1 MAQVTETDVTGY
13 DYAIYAESTT
23 ATTGTTVKLPICLK
37 NAASVT
43 SFQFSIVLPG
53 NLADNYSKAGLN
65 SDRFSADNGG
75 TVFDANKQDD
85 GSVMALAT
93 VIDDDGFYAGDAPIC
108 YLNLSISSD
117 MAPGEYAIVI
127 KNTEIS
133 GIDNGNIP
141 DKKITD
147 EITAKLTV
155 VDYFTLDE
163 NSTTAPES
171 ANDAK
176 VLVKRTINA
185 NEWSTICLPFTM
197 TEAQVK
203 AAFGDGVKLGD
214 FKGYDYSNGQITVN
228 FDATTAIVANH
239 PYIIKVANAV
249 SEFTAEG
256 VTINPQEAEVNLG
269 SSRKPKSFIG
279 NYVAGTTLGKGTLF
293 LNDGK
298 FWYSV
303 GTTKIKAFRGYFDFV
318 DLLPDFENN
327 YPDARVYISLDG
339 ETTLIKD
346 IQSAQGND
354 AVYTLDGRR
363 VSRTPQTKGV
373 FIQNGKKVV
382 K

>member
-1 MAQVTETDVTGY
+1 MKRIFLE
-13 DYAIYAESTT
+13 
-23 ATTGTTVKLPICLK
+23 
-37 NAASVT
+37 
-43 SFQFSIVLPG
+43 
-53 NLADNYSKAGLN
+53 
-65 SDRFSADNGG
+65 
-75 TVFDANKQDD
+75 
-85 GSVMALAT
+85 
-93 VIDDDGFYAGDAPIC
+93 
-108 YLNLSISSD
+108 
-117 MAPGEYAIVI
+117 
-127 KNTEIS
+127 
-133 GIDNGNIP
+133 
-141 DKKITD
+141 KITD

-203 AAFGDGVKLGD
+203 TAFGDGVKLGD

-279 NYVAGTTLGKGTLF
+279 NYVAGTTLGNGTLF

-303 GTTKIKAFRGYFDFV
+303 RTTKIKAFRGYFNFA

-327 YPDARVYISLDG
+327 YADARVYISLDG
-339 ETTLIKD
+339 GTTLIKD